1 MAHAARAPCVLA
13 LAFNYAQLLNN
24 KYLVNWSLI
33 TVRQLNFVVVFS
45 FALALVLFSL
55 QNTSPVSIQIIP
67 QLKVEAPISVELI
80 LAMGLGAVLA
90 WFFSIWA
97 SLQKSIEM
105 RNKNVQIQKLQEN
118 VESLGI
124 EIEERK
130 RLVSASAID
139 VEIDE
144 DKSKQS

>member
-1 MAHAARAPCVLA
+1 VN
-13 LAFNYAQLLNN
+13 F
-24 KYLVNWSLI
+24 VNWSLI
-33 TVRQLNFVVVFS
+33 SVRQLNFLIIFAV
-45 FALALVLFSL
+45 ALALVLFSL
-55 QNTSPVSIQIIP
+55 QNTSLSSIQFTP
-67 QLKVEAPISVELI
+67 QLKVEAPLSVELI

-90 WFFSIWA
+90 WFFSVWS
-97 SLQKSIEM
+97 SLQRSIEM
-105 RNKNVQIQKLQEN
+105 RNKNVQIQKLQET
-118 VESLGI
+118 VQSLGI

>member
-1 MAHAARAPCVLA
+1 MLYVLA

-144 DKSKQS
+144 DKSK